1 VETQYQLAKIDLL
14 MSTSVMDF
22 VESARQLTPAE
33 KREVLARL
41 WPEQAARNGQ
51 DVWVSVRFSDALRVV
66 AYAPEQESYVN
77 ALSKLLRQGALA
89 RLESEADGTYEVY
102 GPDRTYYVTMTPA
115 REFAALLSSWP
126 PDHPPREIPL
136 PDEQP

>member
-1 VETQYQLAKIDLL
+1 MEV
-14 MSTSVMDF
+14 
-22 VESARQLTPAE
+22 VESARRLTPAE

-66 AYAPEQESYVN
+66 AYAPEQEGYIN
-77 ALSKLLRQGALA
+77 ALSEILRQGALA

-126 PDHPPREIPL
+126 PDEPPREIPL
-136 PDEQP
+136 PNEQP

>member
-1 VETQYQLAKIDLL
+1 MEV
-14 MSTSVMDF
+14 
-22 VESARQLTPAE
+22 VESARRLTPAE

-41 WPEQAARNGQ
+41 WPGQAARNGQ

-66 AYAPEQESYVN
+66 AYAPEQEAYVN
-77 ALSKLLRQGALA
+77 SLSELLRQGALA
-89 RLESEADGTYEVY
+89 RLENETDGTYEIY

-126 PDHPPREIPL
+126 PDQPPREISL
-136 PDEQP
+136 PDERP

>member
-1 VETQYQLAKIDLL
+1 
-14 MSTSVMDF
+14 MSTSVMEV
-22 VESARQLTPAE
+22 VESARRLTDAE

-41 WPEQAARNGQ
+41 WPEQSARSGQ

-66 AYAPEQESYVN
+66 AYAPEQGTYVN
-77 ALSKLLRQGALA
+77 ELSELLRQGALA

-126 PDHPPREIPL
+126 PDQPPREIPL

>member
-1 VETQYQLAKIDLL
+1 MEL
-14 MSTSVMDF
+14 

-77 ALSKLLRQGALA
+77 ALSELLRQGALA
-89 RLESEADGTYEVY
+89 HLESEADGTYEVY

-126 PDHPPREIPL
+126 PDQPPREIPL